1 MTKAVFANL
10 IQPLKIVKKELNR
23 NHSHFISQNLRIS
36 NLSITIASP
45 YFWDIQV
52 NISTNIQQVINLQDA
67 RFIKDLAKSLMILII
82 ISIAEE

>member
-1 MTKAVFANL
+1 MKLAKTALVIAL
-10 IQPLKIVKKELNR
+10 
-23 NHSHFISQNLRIS
+23 
-36 NLSITIASP
+36 ASP

>member
-1 MTKAVFANL
+1 MTKAVFANF
-10 IQPLKIVKKELNR
+10 IQPLKIVKRIKSE
-23 NHSHFISQNLRIS
+23 SFSFIPQNLRIS